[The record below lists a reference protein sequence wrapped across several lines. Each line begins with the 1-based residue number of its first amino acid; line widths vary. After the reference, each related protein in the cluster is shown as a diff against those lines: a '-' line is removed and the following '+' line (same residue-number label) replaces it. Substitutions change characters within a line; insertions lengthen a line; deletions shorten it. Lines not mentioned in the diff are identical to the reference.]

1 MVFIYSS
8 PSLVPYNTLSPYT
21 RILWLPFLAQ
31 IGFEDFSMNVP
42 VPRRD
47 QIVFLAEGLGVGLS
61 LN

>member
-8 PSLVPYNTLSPYT
+8 PSLVPYKRFSACTSM
-21 RILWLPFLAQ
+21 LWLPILVQ

-47 QIVFLAEGLGVGLS
+47 QIVFLAEGLVVGLS